1 MNSMKPRGFT
11 IIELLLAIAAG
22 LIVIGG
28 SLYAFRAV
36 ANTAVSTSQAARV
49 TSKLELALNR
59 IKADLEGQPTAVVL
73 PESNNTHAVAAYFTG
88 PGVQAEPDPNFA
100 TATSVTVTTTSG
112 SPVAPGDPAILI
124 NSAGQVL
131 VIPAVENVT
140 AVDAD
145 SVRIDHGACPNG
157 MVYTPS
163 TMLYPAQLVYIAAG
177 SDVPGGKPDAI
188 YRKVGGGPWEAIAY
202 GLSNFNISYLY
213 HDAVGNIVHDP
224 EYGAYTVGAPAP
236 VTAPAASPERTYRLY
251 ALDLFAEASSG
262 SVAREYNAQVRL
274 NQNTGTALR
283 TVTVCGGGS
292 TAPSTPPTTGGVTG
306 TLNVTITGLPAGQPA
321 AVDVSGPN
329 GYTNRLLASTLL
341 RDLETGNY
349 TIAAGDVWSDA
360 YTAWSGSPATQ
371 AATVTSW
378 TPANA
383 TVTYSKVLVDLTV
396 SITGLP
402 AGAAADVT
410 VSGPGGF
417 FQTLTAS
424 QIFNNLEPGSGYR
437 VDAREVW
444 SDALTQWVPNP
455 ATQTF
460 DLRSYAPYTAS
471 VSYAYVPC
479 RLDVSVVGLPAGVAP
494 DVTLTGPAGFS
505 DAITQTAKS
514 YPSLR
519 PGNYTATG
527 NIVSDGTYDYE
538 VASVAPAPAACKSGE
553 AAAITVTYAKMVG
566 SIITDVNGPPGDTP
580 SPTVNLLLG
589 SRVAY
594 SYSTSG
600 RHTET
605 EAKVGSYTVDVKQ
618 AGPKSF
624 TDSATGISY
633 DVIYDGT
640 STLSAFTLNR
650 GDTVQLTV
658 NYTLVPGYVRYGNLG
673 TTQTVAPG
681 VYRPED
687 LGYSDYTEV
696 DSIQNEP
703 AGSSCAL
710 YDIGSPWPQPG
721 DTCYN
726 LFISYDEVT
735 RGDYT
740 PNVFGVSSG
749 KTATIGLN
757 LDTARY
763 TTNEQYDYYLYCADN
778 DGDGRPDA
786 RIYTGSSGTSYVY
799 DASYNLTGTW
809 PYSYP
814 SSETCP

>member
-22 LIVIGG
+22 LVVIGG

-88 PGVQAEPDPNFA
+88 PGVQAEPDPNFT

-112 SPVAPGDPAILI
+112 SPVAPGEPAILI

-140 AVDAD
+140 VVDAD
-145 SVRIDHGACPNG
+145 SVRIDHGACSNG

-163 TMLYPAQLVYIAAG
+163 TMLYPAQLIYIAAG

-188 YRKVGGGPWEAIAY
+188 YRKTGDGPWEAIAY
-202 GLSNFNISYLY
+202 GLSGFNISYLY

-251 ALDLFAEASSG
+251 ALDLFAKASSG

-349 TIAAGDVWSDA
+349 TVAATDVWSDA

-371 AATVTSW
+371 AVTVTSW

-396 SITGLP
+396 NITGLP

-410 VSGPGGF
+410 ASGPGGF

-424 QIFNNLEPGSGYR
+424 RIFNNLEPGPNYR

-444 SDALTQWVPNP
+444 TDALTQWVPNP
-455 ATQTF
+455 ATQSF

-471 VSYAYVPC
+471 VNYAYVPC

-538 VASVAPAPAACKSGE
+538 VASVTPAPAACKSGE
-553 AAAITVTYAKMVG
+553 AAAVTVTYAKMVG
-566 SIITDVNGPPGDTP
+566 SIITNISGPPGDQP
-580 SPTVNLLLG
+580 VPK
-589 SRVAY
+589 VAVTGNRQNY
-594 SYSTSG
+594 NYTSSG
-600 RHTET
+600 RHV
-605 EAKVGSYTVDVKQ
+605 EADAPVGSYTVTVGATD
-618 AGPKSF
+618 GRF
-624 TDSATGISY
+624 TANGVTYYAKYNGVSDTER
-633 DVIYDGT
+633 
-640 STLSAFTLNR
+640 FTLQR
-650 GDTVQLTV
+650 GQTVTINV
-658 NYTLVPGYVRYGNLG
+658 TYDYVPGYLQVGSDDPVAYPPGPLYLDLPDSSSDSG
-673 TTQTVAPG
+673 TYVSNDT
-681 VYRPED
+681 R
-687 LGYSDYTEV
+687 
-696 DSIQNEP
+696 
-703 AGSSCAL
+703 SCSFIITAE
-710 YDIGSPWPQPG
+710 PG
-721 DTCYN
+721 DTCTRT
-726 LFISYDEVT
+726 VT
-735 RGDYT
+735 TSFRHRATTYS
-740 PNVFGVSSG
+740 PNNTYVPISSG
-749 KTATIGLN
+749 QTTTVDRTATSREYVDDVTQTKTL
-757 LDTARY
+757 Y
-763 TTNEQYDYYLYCADN
+763 YDS
-778 DGDGRPDA
+778 DGDGVVDGSCTQSEVWTPYVREPHPSHALISATPDTTN
-786 RIYTGSSGTSYVY
+786 YL
-799 DASYNLTGTW
+799 N
-809 PYSYP
+809 
-814 SSETCP
+814 CPP

>member
-177 SDVPGGKPDAI
+177 SDVPGGQPDAI
-188 YRKVGGGPWEAIAY
+188 YRKLGGGPWEAIAY

-455 ATQTF
+455 ATQSF

-538 VASVAPAPAACKSGE
+538 VASVTPAPAACKSGE

-566 SIITDVNGPPGDTP
+566 SIVTNISGPPGDQP
-580 SPTVNLLLG
+580 APKVAVNG
-589 SRVAY
+589 PRTYNYAS
-594 SYSTSG
+594 SG
-600 RHTET
+600 RHVESD
-605 EAKVGSYTVDVKQ
+605 APAGSYTVTVGATDGQ
-618 AGPKSF
+618 F
-624 TDSATGISY
+624 TANGVTY
-633 DVIYDGT
+633 YAKYDGVSDT
-640 STLSAFTLNR
+640 ERFALQR
-650 GDTVQLTV
+650 GQTVTINV
-658 NYTLVPGYVRYGNLG
+658 TYNYVPGYLQVGSDAPVAYPPGPLYLNLPDSSSDSG
-673 TTQTVAPG
+673 TYVS
-681 VYRPED
+681 
-687 LGYSDYTEV
+687 SDTR
-696 DSIQNEP
+696 
-703 AGSSCAL
+703 SCSFL
-710 YDIGSPWPQPG
+710 FTPKPG
-721 DTCYN
+721 DTCTDTVT
-726 LFISYDEVT
+726 ISFDHRST
-735 RGDYT
+735 T
-740 PNVFGVSSG
+740 HSPNNTYVPISSG
-749 KTATIGLN
+749 QTTTVRRTTTSAEYVDDVTETKTL
-757 LDTARY
+757 Y
-763 TTNEQYDYYLYCADN
+763 YDS
-778 DGDGRPDA
+778 DGDGVVD
-786 RIYTGSSGTSYVY
+786 GSCTQ
-799 DASYNLTGTW
+799 
-809 PYSYP
+809 
-814 SSETCP
+814 SETWTPYIREPHPSHALINATPDTTNYLNCPP